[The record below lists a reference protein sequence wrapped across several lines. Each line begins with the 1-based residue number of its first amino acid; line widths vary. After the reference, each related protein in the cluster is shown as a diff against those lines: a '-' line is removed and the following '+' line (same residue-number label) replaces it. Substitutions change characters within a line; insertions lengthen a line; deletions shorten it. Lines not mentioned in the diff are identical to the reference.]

1 MTLRFTTL
9 SYINSCICSKK
20 TLEINGRPF
29 TVLDHLADGG
39 FSQIDLVENQET
51 RQTFALKTIECHSKE
66 DEEAAFQEI
75 EYYKQLDHDNLVRL
89 RTSCQKGE
97 LREDTLDTSKVLL
110 LFTYY
115 PRGSLNEEL
124 TRRAESRVLTLST
137 YEDFFPQIVILNL
150 FDQICEGLAAL
161 HAASPYPLAH
171 RDLKPHNILLTNDF
185 SPIIIDLGSTSK
197 ARVKISSSYEAKDIQ
212 DTAAKRSSMTYRS
225 PELFQVDVNSELDE
239 RTDIWSLGC
248 LLFALCF
255 FKSPFDV
262 VYERGDS
269 VALAVQS
276 SSNVHFP
283 NDSPYSKEIHEL
295 IEWMLTLDI
304 SKRPYLDEVMKR
316 MDVIR
321 DDML

>member
-1 MTLRFTTL
+1 MEANPKPHNFNCFTEDCVENLFSSIRAKTPTPTIKELKIYLKLVTL
-9 SYINSCICSKK
+9 SQYISGKDTESYQLDDSVFLTDLEEISQQFPKK

-39 FSQIDLVENQET
+39 SHKLIWWKIRKRVRHLL
-51 RQTFALKTIECHSKE
+51 LKTIECHSKE

-75 EYYKQLDHDNLVRL
+75 EYYKQLDHDNLV
-89 RTSCQKGE
+89 SIKN
-97 LREDTLDTSKVLL
+97 K
-110 LFTYY
+110 
-115 PRGSLNEEL
+115 GSLNEEL
-124 TRRAESRVLTLST
+124 TRRAESR
-137 YEDFFPQIVILNL
+137 DFFPQIVILNL

-255 FKSPFDV
+255 F
-262 VYERGDS
+262 
-269 VALAVQS
+269 
-276 SSNVHFP
+276 
-283 NDSPYSKEIHEL
+283 
-295 IEWMLTLDI
+295 
-304 SKRPYLDEVMKR
+304 
-316 MDVIR
+316 
-321 DDML
+321 